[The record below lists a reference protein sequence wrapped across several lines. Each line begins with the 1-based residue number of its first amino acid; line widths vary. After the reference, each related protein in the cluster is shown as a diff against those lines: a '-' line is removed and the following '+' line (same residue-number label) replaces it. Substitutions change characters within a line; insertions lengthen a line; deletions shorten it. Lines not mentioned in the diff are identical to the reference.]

1 MAGSG
6 HRYRAGAL
14 VELHDIAAAPDGKIY
29 LSGYINPEPNL
40 NPYLEV
46 GVVGRFNA
54 DGTLDTS
61 FSGDGFVDIFP
72 ERIYRV
78 ENGVPFFTAARG
90 NGLTVD
96 GNGRVLVVSTG
107 ESTSSNGLLVTR
119 FTTSGDRDTTLGG
132 GDGAVTLP
140 IPGIDVD
147 IALRT
152 RLVPGQGGKYYTATV
167 TEFTRPTIS
176 RVNAD
181 LSLDTTFGDRGLAT
195 AARPM
200 YRPEAMAIDAAGN
213 VYVAGMPSS
222 DSVNPQALSVSRFVA
237 ESVEVSLSPSG
248 TLFVETTDGNDTIT
262 LSRAGDQLALRRN
275 GVDSTFAAA
284 DVKGLLVQPSD
295 GDDAITVTVALPCTI
310 NGGGGDDTISV
321 GDGRMSLQGGDG
333 DDVITAGNGARV
345 ISGGRGNNR
354 ITTGT
359 GNDTIQGG
367 LGAGDTI
374 TTGPGGDLIQGG
386 AGGRRLDDA
395 ATMRSYRWKREWVFV
410 QPAPTAR
417 PPLAE

>member
-1 MAGSG
+1 
-6 HRYRAGAL
+6 
-14 VELHDIAAAPDGKIY
+14 VT
-29 LSGYINPEPNL
+29 PEPLEPRRLLASPEIDLSFGEGGFATVGDFHGDGLLL
-40 NPYLEV
+40 NPLLN
-46 GVVGRFNA
+46 GKVV
-54 DGTLDTS
+54 
-61 FSGDGFVDIFP
+61 
-72 ERIYRV
+72 
-78 ENGVPFFTAARG
+78 FF
-90 NGLTVD
+90 
-96 GNGRVLVVSTG
+96 
-107 ESTSSNGLLVTR
+107 
-119 FTTSGDRDTTLGG
+119 
-132 GDGAVTLP
+132 GA
-140 IPGIDVD
+140 G
-147 IALRT
+147 
-152 RLVPGQGGKYYTATV
+152 
-167 TEFTRPTIS
+167 
-176 RVNAD
+176 
-181 LSLDTTFGDRGLAT
+181 TFG
-195 AARPM
+195 
-200 YRPEAMAIDAAGN
+200 AAGN